1 MSMMVHGLS
10 ISWTMEHGLTLNH
23 LEVTPLQF
31 LTMQQFLTEQ
41 MALGL
46 ECLVMAITVAGQQHY
61 SILIIS
67 LDYQMQH
74 TCSSDS
80 KSGPIAVAHLGR
92 VGSWMIFLLQM
103 SVIQ

>member
-1 MSMMVHGLS
+1 MMVHGLS

-74 TCSSDS
+74 TQFRFQIWTDS
-80 KSGPIAVAHLGR
+80 NKAHLGR